1 VILKTLLRNPNESRF
16 ATLLADLKPATRGV
30 LIDELNSR
38 RYFTLYASRPAAAQ
52 GEDSQHYV
60 NTAFSDDNLLRREE
74 IRDTVIAMLQSPEP
88 LRRAAAL
95 DLAGKR
101 KVLADAPDVRH
112 EIALLRTDSDPR
124 IQRLASSL
132 LAGKDLSKAFR
143 PEELAQLLDYKY
155 FVEKVEPILAKT
167 GGDGKACVI
176 CHNSH
181 AIFKLQPP
189 RPDGQFAETASHDNF
204 TYALRVINIAQPE
217 SSLILIKPT
226 RPSDAAG
233 DVNTYES
240 THNGG
245 QRWPG
250 NEASPEYQTILAW
263 IRGAH
268 LTTNV
273 ASK

>member
-1 VILKTLLRNPNESRF
+1 
-16 ATLLADLKPATRGV
+16 
-30 LIDELNSR
+30 
-38 RYFTLYASRPAAAQ
+38 
-52 GEDSQHYV
+52 
-60 NTAFSDDNLLRREE
+60 
-74 IRDTVIAMLQSPEP
+74 VIAMLHSPDTQ
-88 LRRAAAL
+88 RRAAAL
-95 DLAGKR
+95 DLAGQR
-101 KVLADAPDVRH
+101 KILADSPDVRH

-132 LAGKDLSKAFR
+132 LAGKDLAQAFR
-143 PEELAQLLDYKY
+143 PEELAQLLDYQF
-155 FVEKVEPILAKT
+155 FVAKVEPILART
-167 GGDGKACVI
+167 GSDGKACVI

-189 RPDGQFAETASHDNF
+189 AQDGKFADTASHDNF
-204 TYALRVINIAQPE
+204 TYALRVVNIARPE

-226 RPSDAAG
+226 RPSYAAG
-233 DVNTYES
+233 DVNTFES

-268 LTTNV
+268 LNTNV